1 MHRGR
6 AVLPKMKKE
15 SYVSPETEVIR
26 FEVEVIIMTSR
37 GEINYGKQDEAE
49 TPIIPITKP

>member
-1 MHRGR
+1 
-6 AVLPKMKKE
+6 MKKE

-26 FEVEVIIMTSR
+26 FEVEDIIMTSG

-49 TPIIPITKP
+49 TPVIPITKP